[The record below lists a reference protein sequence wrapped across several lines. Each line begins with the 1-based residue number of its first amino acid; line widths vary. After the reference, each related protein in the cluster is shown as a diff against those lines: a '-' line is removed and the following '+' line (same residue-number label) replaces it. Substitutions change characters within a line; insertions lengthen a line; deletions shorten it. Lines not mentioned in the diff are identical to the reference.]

1 MVQKFMDA
9 VRNDPRV
16 KELLKAMPA
25 PKNDS
30 EGLECYVKIAR
41 ELGFDL
47 TADEIL
53 AGLNGMEQAQKAQSE
68 KIGLDDADLEHV
80 AGGVKMPNCAS
91 TYESDGEWC
100 WFSDSCSYV
109 ISYYDTEGELAQ
121 MQKDKEQRDA
131 FNELYKFDDHCDPR
145 SDFDIE
151 DY

>member
-1 MVQKFMDA
+1 MRQINVFGNLI
-9 VRNDPRV
+9 VL
-16 KELLKAMPA
+16 KEAL
-25 PKNDS
+25 
-30 EGLECYVKIAR
+30 
-41 ELGFDL
+41 
-47 TADEIL
+47 DE
-53 AGLNGMEQAQKAQSE
+53 AA
-68 KIGLDDADLEHV
+68 LDNV
-80 AGGVKMPNCAS
+80 AGGEKLDGCES
-91 TYESDGEWC
+91 TADSGEWC